1 MSRKSSLVL
10 TILLF
15 ISILFSACSQKAET
29 IESGKDSYQ
38 IVKEDP
44 LKARIY
50 TLDNGLK
57 VYLSVYKDAPRV
69 YTAIAVR
76 TGSKKDPAQFTGLA
90 HYLEHLLFKGTQNF
104 GTLDWTKEKVEIDKI
119 SDLFEVYRTT
129 SDMQKRKAIY
139 HKIDSISYV
148 ASGYA
153 IPNEYDKMTQAI
165 GSKGTNA
172 FTSNEQTVYIND
184 IPSNQMDKWLTIEK
198 ERFSDP
204 IFRLFH
210 TELEVVYEEKN
221 RSLDSDSRK
230 VRETLYAALFKK
242 HQYGTQTTIGTI
254 ENLKNPSI
262 KAVMEYFHKY
272 YVPNNMAIVLSG
284 DFDPDIVIEKID
296 STFGQ
301 MKSKIVPKYT
311 PPQEDPIEK
320 HIEKTVLGPDA
331 ESVSIGFRFPGDHT
345 PDADLLTITDMILSN
360 SQAGLID
367 LNLNQKQKI
376 LGGTCYPGF
385 LKDYSVHTFYGKP
398 RQGQTLEEVKDL
410 LLGQIDLVKNGEF
423 PDWLPEA
430 IINDLKLSEIRQLE
444 SNRSRVFTMV
454 DNFIKNIPWQDE
466 VFKLERLSRIHKADI
481 MNFANHCYADNYVV
495 VYKKVGKDTTVKK
508 VKKPEIT
515 PVKANRDAQ
524 SEFVKNIL
532 TMPTKDIQPVFID
545 FNKEITK
552 ATLKNKAPILYRKN
566 TENALFNLYYI
577 ADMGTDNDRRLG
589 LALSYLN
596 YLGTT
601 KYTPEQIKQEFYKIG
616 CSFSVSSGKDQVY
629 VSLSGLQE
637 NFDAGLRLFEHLL
650 KDAQVNPDAFNNLI
664 TDVLKKRKDSK
675 LSKGNILWN
684 AMMNYGKFGKKSSF
698 TNILSEDE
706 LKSMQAKDLID
717 IIHGLTSHEHKIVYY
732 GPTELN
738 DLTEQLE
745 NDHQLPGTWTAIPTA
760 QTYVEQKT
768 ARNRIYLVDYD
779 MKQAE
784 ILMLSKKGIY
794 NPEKAPLRNLFNE
807 YYGGSMSSIVFQD
820 MRETKALA
828 YSVYASYQ
836 SPRKKSNS
844 EYLLAYIGTQSD
856 KLPEAMKHF
865 IHLLNNMPKSDNSFE
880 MAQKAII
887 KKIQTERITK
897 ASMIFRYL
905 ALQKLGIDY
914 DIRKEVY
921 EKVPSLTL
929 NDIEAFF
936 NKNIR
941 GDHYNI
947 MIIGDT
953 KKLDKRALKKFG
965 KIKTLSLE
973 EIFAY

>member
-1 MSRKSSLVL
+1 MLRKKSLLFAVV
-10 TILLF
+10 LF
-15 ISILFSACSQKAET
+15 ISILFSACTQKAQT
-29 IESGKDSYQ
+29 VKSGKYSYQ
-38 IVKEDP
+38 IVKDDP

-90 HYLEHLLFKGTQNF
+90 HYLEHLLFKGTENF
-104 GTLDWTKEKVEIDKI
+104 GTLDWAKERVEIDKI
-119 SDLFEVYRTT
+119 SNLFEVYRKT
-129 SDMQKRKAIY
+129 SDVQRRKAIY
-139 HKIDSISYV
+139 HQIDSISYV

-165 GSKGTNA
+165 GAKGTNA

-184 IPSNQMDKWLTIEK
+184 IPSNQMDKWLAIEK

-204 IFRLFH
+204 VFRLFH

-221 RSLDSDSRK
+221 RGLDSDSRK
-230 VRETLYAALFKK
+230 VNETLYAALFKK

-272 YVPNNMAIVLSG
+272 YVPNNMAMVLSG

-301 MKSKIVPKYT
+301 MRSKTVPKYT
-311 PPQEDPIEK
+311 PPKEDPIEK
-320 HIEKTVLGPDA
+320 HMEKTVLGPDA
-331 ESVSIGFRFPGDHT
+331 ESVSIGFRFPGDNT
-345 PDADLLTITDMILSN
+345 PDTDLLTMTDMILSN

-376 LGGTCYPGF
+376 LGGTCYPNI
-385 LKDYSVHTFYGKP
+385 LKDYSVHTFYGRP

-410 LLGQIDLVKNGEF
+410 LLGQIDLVKKGEF

-430 IINDLKLSEIRQLE
+430 IVNDLKLSKIRQLE

-454 DNFIKNIPWQDE
+454 DNFIKKIPWQDE
-466 VFKLERLSRIHKADI
+466 VSKLERLSAIRKADV
-481 MNFANHCYADNYVV
+481 MNFANHCYGDNYVV

-508 VKKPEIT
+508 VEKPEIT
-515 PVKANRDAQ
+515 PVKTNRDAQ
-524 SEFVKNIL
+524 SEFVKKIL
-532 TMPTKDIQPVFID
+532 AMPTTDIQPVFID

-552 ATLKNKAPILYRKN
+552 STLKNKAPILYRKN

-601 KYTPEQIKQEFYKIG
+601 KYTPEQVKQEFYKIG

-637 NFDAGLRLFEHLL
+637 NFNAGLKLFEHLL
-650 KDAQVNPDAFNNLI
+650 KDARVNQDAFKNLI
-664 TDVLKKRKDSK
+664 NDVLKKREDSK

-684 AMMNYGKFGKKSSF
+684 AMLNYGKYGKKSSF
-698 TNILSEDE
+698 TNIMSEEE
-706 LKSMQAKDLID
+706 LTSMQAVSLID
-717 IIHGLTSHEHKIVYY
+717 IIHALTSHKHKIVYY
-732 GPTELN
+732 GPTELKN
-738 DLTEQLE
+738 LTEQLE
-745 NDHQLPGTWTAIPTA
+745 NDHPLPETWTDIPAA
-760 QTYVEQKT
+760 QTYAEQKT
-768 ARNRIYLVDYD
+768 ARNHIYLVDYD

-784 ILMLSKKGIY
+784 ILMLSKKGEF
-794 NPEKAPLRNLFNE
+794 NPDTAPLRNLFNE

-828 YSVYASYQ
+828 YSVFASYQ

-865 IHLLNNMPKSDNSFE
+865 MHLLNNMPKSDNSFE

-897 ASMIFRYL
+897 ASVIFRYL

-914 DIRKEVY
+914 DIRKDVY
-921 EKVPSLTL
+921 EKVPNLTL

-936 NKNIR
+936 NKNIK
-941 GDHYNI
+941 GEHYNI

-953 KKLDKRALKKFG
+953 KKLNKRALKKFG